1 LGRDAKAALRRGKR
15 WRSMCGGWSRGPHR
29 ALTRRAWEEDDRGVS
44 PHLAKVYVPGEEV
57 GRMDACPER
66 ELLGFSLLFSH
77 RFLLEKE

>member
-1 LGRDAKAALRRGKR
+1 LGREAKAALKRGKR

-29 ALTRRAWEEDDRGVS
+29 ALTSRAWEEDDRGVS
-44 PHLAKVYVPGEEV
+44 PCLAKGYGPGEKV
-57 GRMDACPER
+57 GRMDACPEH